1 VTGPDLPALL
11 VDAPAAARGTLLFAH
26 GAGAPMDSDWMA
38 AATAALVGAGLRVVR
53 FEFPYMA
60 ARRTGA
66 RRPPPKAETLV
77 PAYRAAIDTVLARFD
92 GPVLIGGKSLGGR
105 VATITAADP
114 LDQRVAGV
122 VALGYPF
129 HPPGAPEKLRLAP
142 LAAAR
147 LPVTIV
153 QGERDPFG
161 ARAEVEGYDLPAGV
175 AIRWCA
181 DGDHDLAPRRASGH
195 TLAGHLDTAAAAAVA
210 ALGGTDQS
218 AMS

>member
-1 VTGPDLPALL
+1 MTGTALL
-11 VDAPAAARGTLLFAH
+11 VDAPAAPGGTLVLAH
-26 GAGAPMDSDWMA
+26 GAGAPMDSAWMA

-60 ARRTGA
+60 ARRDGV
-66 RRPPPKAETLV
+66 RLPPPRAESLL
-77 PAYRAAIDTVLARFD
+77 PAYRAALADVLARFD

-105 VATITAADP
+105 VATMTAAAP
-114 LDQRVAGV
+114 LDPRVVGV

-129 HPPGAPEKLRLAP
+129 HPPGAPDKLRLAP

-161 ARAEVEGYDLPAGV
+161 NRGEVEGYDLPTGV

-195 TLAGHLDTAAAAAVA
+195 TLAGHLDAAAAAVVA
-210 ALGGTDQS
+210 ALGGTAQS

>member
-1 VTGPDLPALL
+1 MAPALL
-11 VDAPAAARGTLLFAH
+11 VDAPVVPRGTLVLAH
-26 GAGAPMDSDWMA
+26 GAGAPMDSAWMA
-38 AATAALVGAGLRVVR
+38 SATAALVEAGLRVVR

-60 ARRTGA
+60 ARRDGA
-66 RRPPPKAETLV
+66 RRPPPKADSLV
-77 PAYRAAIDTVLARFD
+77 PAWRAALDVVLARFD

-105 VATITAADP
+105 VATMTAADP
-114 LDQRVAGV
+114 LDPRVVGV

-161 ARAEVEGYDLPAGV
+161 NRVEVAGYDLPAGV

-195 TLAGHLDTAAAAAVA
+195 TLAGHLATATAAAVA
-210 ALGGTDQS
+210 ALAGTAQS